1 MAATPAYPPARFG
14 IEEEAFLL
22 DGASLDLARHVPPD
36 WVPACRRALGDCFAE
51 EMFQCQAELVS
62 PVFRQLG
69 EAVAFLARGRAQL
82 ADLARAHGLRSL
94 VVGTHPF
101 SRLADAAPSEQPH
114 YRALFEDYVQ
124 PARNSLLCGLHV
136 HVEVPPGQDRVALMN
151 RVLPWAPLLLA
162 LSCSSPFWQGRHT
175 GLASYRRA
183 LSGQWPRMGMPP
195 WFADEPAYQAHLKLL
210 HARGLM
216 REPGHAWWFL
226 RPSARYPTLELRIS
240 DACPR
245 LADALCIAGLFRAL
259 LTQAMADAD
268 AGDPHLA
275 RALLAENYWQ
285 AQRHGCRARF
295 LLADGRCVDLAQW
308 LAQAWAQCAA
318 PARAGNEWAYAH
330 ACRLARS
337 GGSAQRQVRSLRRH
351 LARGGDVAEALQE
364 LVAELL
370 EENRQVPEGL
380 PLNSR

>member
-1 MAATPAYPPARFG
+1 MVATPAHPPARFG
-14 IEEEAFLL
+14 IEEEAFLV
-22 DGASLDLARHVPPD
+22 DGASLDLARQVPPE
-36 WVPACRRALGDCFAE
+36 WVQACRRALGNCFAE

-69 EAVAFLARGRAQL
+69 EAAAFLARGRAQL
-82 ADLARAHGLRSL
+82 AELAQAHGLRSL
-94 VVGTHPF
+94 VVGAHPF
-101 SRLADAAPSEQPH
+101 SRLADAAPSEPAH

-136 HVEVPPGQDRVALMN
+136 HVEVPPGLDRVALMN

-183 LSGQWPRMGMPP
+183 LSGQWPRMDIPP
-195 WFADEPAYQAHLKLL
+195 WFDDEPAYQAYLKLL
-210 HARGLM
+210 HTRGLM
-216 REPGHAWWFL
+216 REPGHAWWFV

-268 AGDPHLA
+268 AEEPHRL

-295 LLADGRCVDLAQW
+295 LLADGDCVDLARW
-308 LAQAWAQCAA
+308 LALAWGQCGTA
-318 PARAGNEWAYAH
+318 ARAGNEWAYAH
-330 ACRLARS
+330 ACRLIRE
-337 GGSAQRQVRSLRRH
+337 GGSAVRQVRSFRRH
-351 LARGGDVAEALQE
+351 LARGGDVDEALRE
-364 LVAELL
+364 VVVELL
-370 EENRQVPEGL
+370 EENSQAPVGL
-380 PLNSR
+380 A